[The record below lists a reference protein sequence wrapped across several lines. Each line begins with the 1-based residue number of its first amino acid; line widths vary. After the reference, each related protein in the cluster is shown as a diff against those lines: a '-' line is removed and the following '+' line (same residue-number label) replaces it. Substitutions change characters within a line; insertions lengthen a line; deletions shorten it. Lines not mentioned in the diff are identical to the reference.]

1 VRQKFE
7 VALTGAV
14 VAQVF
19 GWLQAIVE
27 GLQYMA
33 PDARIY
39 DDFGEYEPEDE
50 DEHADA
56 VDDGGAGGAVADG
69 ERRRRGSGGTIRR
82 EYQGGGEGFTG
93 LLVDITALLV
103 GFFTSLVPRTPPE
116 ANGF

>member
-1 VRQKFE
+1 M
-7 VALTGAV
+7 
-14 VAQVF
+14 F

-39 DDFGEYEPEDE
+39 DDFGEYEPQED
-50 DEHADA
+50 DSQDA
-56 VDDGGAGGAVADG
+56 GNDGGDGAEGEGGAGAVADG
-69 ERRRRGSGGTIRR
+69 RRRGENVR

-93 LLVDITALLV
+93 LLVDISALLV